1 MHKRLRTVR
10 IVQKR
15 TDTLRTLLRRG
26 ATEYQLL
33 KAAVKL
39 REARIRALSAQI
51 GELPTVLV
59 TPEHAR
65 RVARLRNEIES
76 LHATPPSALI
86 AEVRA
91 KLASGD

>member
-39 REARIRALSAQI
+39 REARIRALSAQM
-51 GELPTVLV
+51 GEAPKVLV

-65 RVARLRNEIES
+65 RVARLQNEIES

-86 AEVRA
+86 AEIRA
-91 KLASGD
+91 KLASED